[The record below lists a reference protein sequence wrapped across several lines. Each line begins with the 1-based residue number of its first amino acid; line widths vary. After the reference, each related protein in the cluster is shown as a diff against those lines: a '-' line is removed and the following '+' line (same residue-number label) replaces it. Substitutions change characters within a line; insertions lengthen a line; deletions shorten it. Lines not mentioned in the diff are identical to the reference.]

1 MHRTIGYISKRFAHI
16 RPGEGQKV
24 LLTFSFFFLVITAYY
39 IIKPVSRSLILNELG
54 SQMVPYADLI
64 CVVLMG
70 PIVTGFSRLV
80 DRVAKPRLIALAF
93 WTVAGAMVVFWQLLQ
108 WNHPLVSGAFY
119 IWVSI
124 FSVLVVTL
132 FWLVA
137 NDLFRAR
144 DAKRLFGFIG
154 SGGSLGAI
162 AGSSIAA
169 VGAQVIG
176 TKNLPLCSAA
186 LLLVCWW
193 LVQRLWA
200 FAPAQVRTDD
210 HSLATPRHDT
220 FLSEP
225 KRFAKLLLQSRYL
238 LLLVALVCIAKIV
251 SKFVYYQFN
260 PFIETT
266 FPSLD
271 AKTTFTSVFY
281 ANINVVVFFIQFFL
295 TSWTLRRWGLLTALL
310 VLPLGLLFGGLALLA
325 LPLFWLAGGLELYD
339 KSLNY
344 SLNNTSKE
352 VLYLPIDRSIRYKV
366 KPFIDMVVFRFGG
379 GVSAVAG
386 IVLLNQLQLP
396 AWWLGVLM
404 LPLLMGWLLIAVLLR
419 REYVT
424 RIRTLLQA
432 RSASKPP
439 TAEPVERFGAGVAD
453 GSDVVTMGPLLA
465 FRSPAQKL
473 SLAARLCGAHSE
485 SAPGKSLL
493 GALKD
498 YEAAPER
505 AGGLTGLEV
514 TRLKHIIQ
522 DQSSHIPLRRQA
534 IRLMARQSDQDA
546 VDYFC
551 GMLIVEG
558 EAALRHEVA
567 RELMRVR
574 VSQRGLQFPTAQI
587 RRQIDREAAFYQRI
601 ARVSSVYRQH
611 HRGPLTSDD
620 PVVAMLR
627 VLLEE
632 SVEQVFRLLSLL
644 YRPEDIHLVYEQM
657 RAPDTHVRADA
668 IELLDNLVDPTLR
681 GTLLPIFDEDRFLGV
696 LDEPIDVPHEPAL
709 AYRFV
714 QEAIWDHNR
723 WLSVTT
729 LCAMGRLQLTTFR
742 QELERA
748 SRHTEGVVATAAEV
762 ALLLAATLP

>member
-1 MHRTIGYISKRFAHI
+1 MHRTIGYISKRFAQI
-16 RPGEGQKV
+16 RPGEGKKV
-24 LLTFSFFFLVITAYY
+24 LMTFTFFFLVITAYY
-39 IIKPVSRSLILNELG
+39 VIKPVSRSLILDGLG
-54 SQMVPYADLI
+54 SKMVPYADLI
-64 CVVLMG
+64 CVLLMG

-80 DRVAKPRLIALAF
+80 DRVAKPRLITLGF
-93 WTVAGAMVVFWQLLQ
+93 WTVAGAMVLFWQLLQ

-119 IWVSI
+119 VWVSI
-124 FSVLVVTL
+124 FSVLIVTL

-154 SGGSLGAI
+154 TGGSLGAI
-162 AGSSIAA
+162 AGSTVAA
-169 VGAQVIG
+169 AGAQVIG

-186 LLLVCWW
+186 LLLCCWW
-193 LVQRLWA
+193 LVQRLWVY
-200 FAPAQVRTDD
+200 APAQVLRDD
-210 HSLATPRHDT
+210 HTLRTPRHDT

-225 KRFAKLLLQSRYL
+225 KRFFKLLLQSRYL

-260 PFIETT
+260 PFIEAT

-310 VLPLGLLFGGLALLA
+310 VLPLGLLFGGMALLV
-325 LPLFWLAGGLELYD
+325 LPVFWLAGGMELYD

-344 SLNNTSKE
+344 SLNNISKE
-352 VLYLPIDRSIRYKV
+352 VLYLPIDRSVRYKV

-386 IVLLNQLQLP
+386 IILLGELNLP
-396 AWWLGVLM
+396 AWWLGVLT
-404 LPLLMGWLLIAVLLR
+404 LPLLMGWLFIAVQLR
-419 REYVT
+419 REYVA

-439 TAEPVERFGAGVAD
+439 TAGPVPSVGPEPSV
-453 GSDVVTMGPLLA
+453 GSSVVTMGPLLA
-465 FRSPAQKL
+465 QRSPDEKL

-485 SAPGKSLL
+485 SEPGRTLL

-498 YEAAPER
+498 YEAVPDRHGA
-505 AGGLTGLEV
+505 LSGLEV
-514 TRLKHIIQ
+514 SRLKQTIQ
-522 DQSSHIPLRRQA
+522 DQASDIPSRRQA
-534 IRLMARQSDQDA
+534 IRLMARQSNQDT

-558 EAALRHEVA
+558 EATLRHEVA
-567 RELMRVR
+567 RELMRIR
-574 VSQRGLQFPTAQI
+574 VSKRGLQFPTAQI
-587 RRQIDREAAFYQRI
+587 RRQIDREAAYYQRI
-601 ARVSSVYRQH
+601 ARVAAVYRRH

-668 IELLDNLVDPTLR
+668 IELLDNLVDPVLR
-681 GTLLPIFDEDRFLGV
+681 GTLLPMFDEDRFLGI
-696 LDEPIDVPHEPAL
+696 LDEPADELPDPAM

-729 LCAMGRLQLTTFR
+729 LCAMGRLGLTTFR

-748 SRHTEGVVATAAEV
+748 SRHTEGIVATAAEV
-762 ALLLAATLP
+762 ALLLTATLP